1 MVHGLEMSLKD
12 AFETDRTL
20 GYGLLRATLGLNICL
35 HGVTRI
41 GAGTDKFAQSLVA
54 MFHATVLP
62 PLPVRTFGCALP
74 WMETA
79 VGLLVLLGLWTRYAL
94 TGGALLIL
102 LLTFGT
108 ALRQDWETAGLQLT
122 YALVFGLLLV
132 FREWNR
138 LSLDRLLSQPA
149 NRS

>member
-1 MVHGLEMSLKD
+1 M
-12 AFETDRTL
+12 
-20 GYGLLRATLGLNICL
+20 RATLGVNICL

-41 GAGTDKFAQSLVA
+41 GAGTGKFALSLVA

-62 PLPVRTFGCALP
+62 PLLVRMFGYGLP
-74 WMETA
+74 WMEA
-79 VGLLVLLGLWTRYAL
+79 IVGLLVLVGFWTRYAL

-122 YALVFGLLLV
+122 YALAFGLLLV
-132 FREWNR
+132 FRERNR
-138 LSLDRLLSQPA
+138 LSLDQLLSQP
-149 NRS
+149 RTDTKGVRERL

>member
-1 MVHGLEMSLKD
+1 
-12 AFETDRTL
+12 
-20 GYGLLRATLGLNICL
+20 
-35 HGVTRI
+35 
-41 GAGTDKFAQSLVA
+41 

-62 PLPVRTFGCALP
+62 PLLVRMFGYGLP
-74 WMETA
+74 WMEA
-79 VGLLVLLGLWTRYAL
+79 MVGLLVLVGFWTRYAL

-132 FREWNR
+132 FRERNR
-138 LSLDRLLSQPA
+138 LSLDQLLSQP
-149 NRS
+149 RTDTKGVRERL